1 MSEVYREFGAKGM
14 EIKVAV
20 ITAPINQL
28 HRNIHLQKL
37 MQIFEICVYFMK
49 H

>member
-28 HRNIHLQKL
+28 IAQKYTFTK
-37 MQIFEICVYFMK
+37 INANF
-49 H
+49 

>member
-1 MSEVYREFGAKGM
+1 MSELYREFGAKGM
-14 EIKVAV
+14 KIKVAV
-20 ITAPINQL
+20 ITTPINQL
-28 HRNIHLQKL
+28 HRNIPLQKL

>member
-1 MSEVYREFGAKGM
+1 MSEAYRELGARGM

-20 ITAPINQL
+20 ITAPFDQL
-28 HRNIHLQKL
+28 HRNTHLQKL

-49 H
+49 R

>member
-20 ITAPINQL
+20 IINQL

>member
-20 ITAPINQL
+20 ITAPQLINCT
-28 HRNIHLQKL
+28 
-37 MQIFEICVYFMK
+37 EIYIYK
-49 H
+49 N